1 MRSIVRL
8 LLAILVAVP
17 IATAVLA
24 QDAGPATIRMLVEAG
39 RDDDLRWPDFS
50 DYRKH
55 LVNFYEPLNYGFAWS
70 RNGKVTPQSLAVIAL
85 FESADVKG
93 INAVDYDGSRWGA
106 RLQALMAHPDDVALA
121 RFDISVSASLMRY
134 ISDLHIGRINPRNLR
149 FELDIESKKYYLPK
163 LLTQIKD
170 APDPA
175 VMLSQI
181 EPPYEEYRRLQRA
194 LAAYRQ
200 LAPDAAHDAAL
211 PDEKTVQPGDSY
223 AGSPQLAKMLRRVG
237 DLPASAKVD
246 PKRLVYEGPLIAA
259 VKHFQAR
266 HGLQPDGVISAKT
279 FRALNTPLSFRVKQI
294 QWALERW
301 RWAPMEF
308 DAPPI
313 IVNIPEFVLRAWNE
327 KGETQ
332 LAMRVVVGKA
342 YSHQTPVFA
351 AAMQYVVLRP
361 YWSVPPS
368 IQAKELVPKIAA
380 SPTYLAR
387 NNYELVTPD
396 GQPLGIDRVDSDT
409 LAKLRSFALQIRQ
422 KPGPNNAL
430 GLIKFIFPNQNNVYF
445 HSTPSQELFSKTRRD
460 FSHGCIR
467 VEDPVALA
475 QWVLRDQP
483 QWTAGEIRAHMKDG
497 DPTQVNLPKPIP
509 IMIIYS
515 TASVSE
521 NGDVH
526 FFEDIYGHDETL
538 ENALNAGYPY
548 PA

>member
-1 MRSIVRL
+1 MRSVIAALVA
-8 LLAILVAVP
+8 LAVAVP
-17 IATAVLA
+17 IVA
-24 QDAGPATIRMLVEAG
+24 QDAGPATIRTLVDAG

-55 LVNFYEPLNYGFAWS
+55 LRNFYEPLNYGFAWS
-70 RNGKVTPQSLAVIAL
+70 RNGKVTPQALAVIAL

-106 RLQALMAHPDDVALA
+106 RLQALIAHPDDVALA
-121 RFDISVSASLMRY
+121 HFDVAVSTSLMRY

-170 APDPA
+170 SPDPA

-194 LAAYRQ
+194 LATYRQ
-200 LAPDAAHDAAL
+200 LAADAAHDAPL
-211 PDEKTVQPGDSY
+211 PDEKTIHPSDAY
-223 AGSPQLAKMLRRVG
+223 AGVPQLARMLRRAG

-246 PKRLVYEGPLIAA
+246 SKRLVYDGALVAA
-259 VKHFQAR
+259 VKHFQSR

-279 FRALNTPLSFRVKQI
+279 FRAINTPLSFRVKQI

-308 DAPPI
+308 DTPPI

-351 AAMQYVVLRP
+351 AEMQYVVLRP
-361 YWSVPPS
+361 YWNVPPS
-368 IQAKELVPKIAA
+368 IQSKELVPKIAA

-422 KPGPNNAL
+422 KPGPDNAL
-430 GLIKFIFPNQNNVYF
+430 GLIKFIFPNQNNVYL

-483 QWTAGEIRAHMKDG
+483 QWTLDAIRAHMKDG
-497 DPTQVNLPKPIP
+497 DPTQINLPKPIP

-521 NGDVH
+521 NGEVH

-538 ENALNAGYPY
+538 ENALAAGYPY